1 MRTSLLFALALTAA
15 CGDSSVKTDDPV
27 DGQNEDSGTTD
38 TVDTAGSGGD
48 SAQDSAEA
56 CDAVVVTL
64 APETGAVDVPIDA
77 PVVATLSAPVTAD
90 QVAVVLDPAVDG
102 TVSLAGDGRSLAWTP
117 EARLARETA
126 YTATVTVCE
135 SAMATSF
142 TTVGEPTTAPIVG
155 RTYDVE
161 LDGRDIT
168 WVKPSVGS
176 LLVSQLETKSLLFMV
191 ENADAESIDL
201 LGAAGY
207 DVGRNVA
214 QYPCA
219 PPIDFA
225 TGTFASNPFFHVGPQ
240 DTSLSASG
248 LVVPILQMEVEGRF
262 ATDAASITDITLQG
276 LIDVRELGA
285 LLGGGDAC
293 DTLGLFGVPC
303 VDCPDGTTNCVEL
316 EVRDASAPW
325 RDGLSLDASLDPSAD
340 PACN

>member
-1 MRTSLLFALALTAA
+1 MRTSLLFALALSAA
-15 CGDSSVKTDDPV
+15 CGDSSIKTDAPT
-27 DGQNEDSGTTD
+27 DGRSDDSGTA
-38 TVDTAGSGGD
+38 DTADTSDASGD
-48 SAQDSAEA
+48 TAQDTAMA

-64 APETGAVDVPIDA
+64 APETGALDVPLDA
-77 PVVATLSAPVTAD
+77 PVVASLSAPITAD
-90 QVAVVLDPAVDG
+90 QVAVMIEPAADG
-102 TVSLAGDGRSLAWTP
+102 SLSVAGDGLRVTWTP
-117 EARLARETA
+117 DAPLARETD
-126 YTATVTVCE
+126 YTATVTACG

-191 ENADAESIDL
+191 ESADSESIDL

-207 DVGRNVA
+207 DVGRSVA

-276 LIDVRELGA
+276 LIDVRDLGA

-293 DTLGLFGVPC
+293 DTLGLFGVAC
-303 VDCPDGTTNCVEL
+303 VACPDGSDSCVEL

-325 RDGLSLDASLDPSAD
+325 RDGLNLDASLDPSAD